1 MKHFYVDIWYGTHGN
16 ATFSQTMYAMATLTA
31 QLKSPISKENSDLKY
46 FGNEKKFFET
56 EIAINYSEKR

>member
-1 MKHFYVDIWYGTHGN
+1 
-16 ATFSQTMYAMATLTA
+16 MYAMATLTA

-56 EIAINYSEKR
+56 EIAINYSEKRLYSERNL